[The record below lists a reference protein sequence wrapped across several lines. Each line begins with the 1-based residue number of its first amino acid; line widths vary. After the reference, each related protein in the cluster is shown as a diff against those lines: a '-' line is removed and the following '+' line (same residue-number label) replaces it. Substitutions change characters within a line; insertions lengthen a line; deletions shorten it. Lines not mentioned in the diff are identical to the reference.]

1 MSEANKV
8 KADRV
13 IDARE
18 LEPPEPFVQT
28 MAALDT
34 LEAGQTLLLILP
46 REPYPLYRALE
57 LNGVSWRSECNAS
70 GEFEILMW
78 RDSDTPMN
86 VPADLD
92 CPGCRGG

>member
-1 MSEANKV
+1 MSDV
-8 KADRV
+8 KNIPADRV

-34 LEAGQTLLLILP
+34 LAPGQKLLLILP

-57 LNGVSWRSECNAS
+57 LNGVAWHSAWNAS
-70 GEFEILMW
+70 GDFEIVMW
-78 RDSDTPMN
+78 RDSAAPMA

-92 CPGCRGG
+92 CPGCKDG

>member
-1 MSEANKV
+1 MSDETKIQ
-8 KADRV
+8 ADRV

-34 LEAGQTLLLILP
+34 LAPGQKLRLILP

-57 LNGVSWRSECNAS
+57 LNGVAWRSELNAS
-70 GEFEILMW
+70 GCFEIVMW
-78 RDSDTPMN
+78 RERIEPMAI
-86 VPADLD
+86 PDDLD
-92 CPGCRGG
+92 CPGCHKD

>member
-1 MSEANKV
+1 MSDEHKRQ
-8 KADRV
+8 ADRV

-34 LEAGQTLLLILP
+34 LAPGQTLCLILP

-57 LNGVSWRSECNAS
+57 LNGVAWRSKWNAS
-70 GEFEILMW
+70 GYFEVVMW
-78 RDSDTPMN
+78 RDRAAPISIPS
-86 VPADLD
+86 DLD
-92 CPGCRGG
+92 CPGCHKG